1 MITKILNP
9 CFYQRRTP
17 FLGPP
22 HSSGSLRAGRD
33 GGKRNPCWIT
43 FKIGPRNS
51 IALILLCVIN
61 LRLVLCKHLSVGWL
75 LDFHLWVSCCQWES
89 PLKRGWSYPPA
100 LQPLKFN
107 TFKWIFPVPSPKA
120 GEIALANFDDPGD
133 LRIFGQATGAGPARA
148 RCSAESPSFDPSAG
162 VAGVA
167 GVAGPQISTRTLYN
181 WKSPF
186 EFWQSSI
193 YKWDII
199 HSYVKLPGVGNVELW
214 WGYAGIYNG
223 IYSQQKWGYPDKAKL
238 DPYTSLHW
246 ISTNCWKPTVVV
258 IVVIT
263 TNNNTTITTTST
275 SSSIITTII
284 IIIFFIIILI
294 IIIIIIGVSF
304 LLPLNC
310 KDPERN
316 QILIIPFIPD
326 YDWWLY
332 SKNNASQWLPIYFIK
347 RKICKDLIRNYHTL
361 PRYVKIIENH

>member
-1 MITKILNP
+1 MISPIAPWQSRFFLSNIWFQHMITEILNP

-33 GGKRNPCWIT
+33 GGKRSTCWIT

-61 LRLVLCKHLSVGWL
+61 LRLVLCKHLSVGWF

-133 LRIFGQATGAGPARA
+133 PRIFGQATGAGPARA

-238 DPYTSLHW
+238 DPYTSNKNFSNLVCF
-246 ISTNCWKPTVVV
+246 ISTLNLHKLLETDRRRHCRHHHQQQQHHHNHHQHQQQQHHHHHHHHLLHHHPHHHHHHHHHHRC
-258 IVVIT
+258 
-263 TNNNTTITTTST
+263 
-275 SSSIITTII
+275 
-284 IIIFFIIILI
+284 F
-294 IIIIIIGVSF
+294 VSATF
-304 LLPLNC
+304 EL
-310 KDPERN
+310 
-316 QILIIPFIPD
+316 
-326 YDWWLY
+326 
-332 SKNNASQWLPIYFIK
+332 
-347 RKICKDLIRNYHTL
+347 
-361 PRYVKIIENH
+361 